1 MRGTLVRCP
10 QWRLGM
16 LPAISGG
23 GIQRDVLER
32 ACLGRE
38 TAGPQNPVIDMYLLS
53 LCPQANNV
61 ISFSFKMS
69 DLSVCVLEAWVSVR
83 WWEPTVRRRAQV
95 RFAGDG
101 WYVMG
106 VRGGQVV
113 IVVLLRPQVSSR
125 KIKLFLCPL
134 CTIAFCSHHV
144 TDFLPSL
151 GDCLL
156 WGDQLGLSASL
167 KLTVW
172 TFNLPNSE
180 LKSLGFQSIRLQVFH
195 YRGFDEYSD

>member
-1 MRGTLVRCP
+1 MRGTRCP

-23 GIQRDVLER
+23 EIQRDVLER

-83 WWEPTVRRRAQV
+83 WWEPTVRKRAQV

-106 VRGGQVV
+106 VQGGQVV
-113 IVVLLRPQVSSR
+113 IKVLLRPQVSSR

-134 CTIAFCSHHV
+134 RTIAFCSHHV
-144 TDFLPSL
+144 ADFLPSL